1 MKARTAFES
10 LVADENGQCILRI
23 QAEAMEELSN
33 EQFDAWFMNET
44 GYDNPY
50 QFDLDPQ
57 TMREVATAMETMG
70 GGLDRDGGMWTLAAM
85 VSNSVKE
92 GKNSGSTLRL
102 EAGEVKDKIPV
113 EDLEGIL
120 RRRRRSGR
128 R

>member
-1 MKARTAFES
+1 
-10 LVADENGQCILRI
+10 
-23 QAEAMEELSN
+23 MEELSN